1 MTVRVRD
8 PYPLVHAAVLALAL
22 ALCGAGAHAGTFQV
36 DTTRD
41 APASPAAIGAGVCD
55 DGQGECTLR
64 AAVQVADAAPA
75 GSTILV
81 PAGDYVLTVSGV
93 DEAAAMVAGSYVLE
107 HTADASKGDLNIVQ
121 SMSII
126 GAGAGRTVIGWA
138 PGADQDRVFHI
149 EVPPSAQSD
158 INVTLQG
165 LTVENGYVPPPVI
178 LDGSV
183 PTAVIRLARM
193 GGGIAIGAGAEIQVV
208 DSTATEGEDE
218 EGGSCG
224 GGGDGGGG
232 GSEGCAGPE
241 GHGGPGESESGA
253 TIQMVT
259 LSDVWV
265 LNNSSG
271 GEGGGIYNTA
281 PITLDHVTV
290 AGNSSAI
297 NGGGIYNDAAML
309 MRDSEIG
316 TVAVPNHANDGGGLF
331 ETGFHTSQIER
342 SAFVG
347 NSASSGG
354 GIAGRRMVLEVIS
367 RSTIADNTATDG
379 GGGIMTNGRVELIN
393 DTVADNTVSGKVGKA
408 GAGLS
413 GFGPASEQPAGGGA
427 NAANFSLVNTIVANN
442 TYVGTPPTLLN
453 CGGKGEGDPGARFYS
468 MGYNIEDG
476 VSCGLTASG
485 DHPGVNPQLGPLAD
499 NGGGTLTMALLPG
512 SPAIDA
518 GNSALCPNDDQ
529 RAQMGRADGN
539 LDGVFQCDIG
549 AYELFVHTADLHIDN
564 VDAPD
569 SVYVDATFT
578 AAATLHVDPAA
589 TTPATGVKLITSA
602 LPSSV
607 TLNAASVA
615 APGGTMNCTEA
626 AAVVSCA
633 VGTLSPD
640 SKATVTLT
648 LQASEPNS
656 GAAITFTA
664 SQTAPVDPNLSNNSA
679 KVTFAELGKA
689 DLSVASRTASL
700 GATPGEVTY
709 FPFYI
714 RNKGPMSA
722 GHIRFGVSLPDDVV
736 FDSIDL
742 PGATCNFDGTDTPP
756 SVMCSVDSLGAGE
769 ILSGIVQVT
778 AVASGEGTVTFS
790 VDAPEE
796 DVNLADN
803 TTQTTVSIKSVPA
816 AAAPGSTGG
825 GGCVSAPGA
834 GFDPMLVGLAAFA
847 ALALAWKEFRRRG
860 RRR

>member
-55 DGQGECTLR
+55 DGLGQCTLR
-64 AAVQVADAAPA
+64 AAIQVADAAPA

-224 GGGDGGGG
+224 GGGNGGGG

-241 GHGGPGESESGA
+241 GHGGPGESETGA
-253 TIQMVT
+253 TVQMVT
-259 LSDVWV
+259 LSDVQV
-265 LNNSSG
+265 LNNSAG
-271 GEGGGIYNTA
+271 GE
-281 PITLDHVTV
+281 
-290 AGNSSAI
+290 
-297 NGGGIYNDAAML
+297 GGGIYNDAAML

-316 TVAVPNHANDGGGLF
+316 TVAAPNHANDGGGLF

-354 GIAGRRMVLEVIS
+354 AIAGRRMVYQVIS
-367 RSTIADNTATDG
+367 RSTIADNTASDG
-379 GGGIMTNGRVELIN
+379 GAGIMTNGRVELIN

-442 TYVGTPPTLLN
+442 TYAGTPPTLLN
-453 CGGKGEGDPGARFYS
+453 CGGKGEGDPAARFYS

-476 VSCGLTASG
+476 DSCGLTASG
-485 DHPGVNPQLGPLAD
+485 DLPGVNPQLGPLAD
-499 NGGGTLTMALLPG
+499 NGGGTLTMALLAG

-518 GNSALCPNDDQ
+518 GWSAQCPNEDQ
-529 RAQMGRADGN
+529 RGQMGRADGN

-549 AYELFVHTADLHIDN
+549 AYELFVPSADLHIDN
-564 VDAPD
+564 VQAPD
-569 SVYVDATFT
+569 SVYVG
-578 AAATLHVDPAA
+578 ATLHVSTTVHVDPAA
-589 TTPATGVKLITSA
+589 STSSSGVQLVSSAIPASM
-602 LPSSV
+602 
-607 TLNAASVA
+607 TLEAASVA
-615 APGGTMNCTEA
+615 TALGTVNCTEA
-626 AAVVSCA
+626 AAVVTCPI
-633 VGTLSPD
+633 GTLAPD
-640 SKATVTLT
+640 ATATAMLT
-648 LQASEPNS
+648 LRAVEPNP
-656 GAAITFTA
+656 GADITFTV
-664 SQTAPVDPNLSNNSA
+664 SQSAPVDPNLNNNSA
-679 KVTFAELGKA
+679 RMRTVELGEA
-689 DLSVASRTASL
+689 DLSVIPGSASL
-700 GATPGEVTY
+700 AANSGAVTY
-709 FPFYI
+709 LPFLI
-714 RNKGPMSA
+714 RNAGPMAA
-722 GHIRFGVSLPDDVV
+722 GRIRFGVLLPANVQ

-742 PGATCNFDGTDTPP
+742 PGATCNFDGTDVPP
-756 SVMCSVDSLGAGE
+756 TVLCTLDSLAAGE
-769 ILSGIVQVT
+769 SLNGLVQVT
-778 AVASGEGTVTFS
+778 ADTVGDGTVTFAA
-790 VDAPEE
+790 DAAEE
-796 DVNLADN
+796 DLNLVNN
-803 TTQTTVSIKSVPA
+803 SSQTMVAVQSVPTVVS
-816 AAAPGSTGG
+816 GSSGG
-825 GGCVSAPGA
+825 GGCFTAPGS
-834 GFDPMLVGLAAFA
+834 GFDPMLLGLACVA
-847 ALALAWKEFRRRG
+847 ALGLAWPRRRG
-860 RRR
+860 KRLRQ